1 MQDLEGPRTG
11 CADVCIPL
19 LVSRS
24 VEISLAAF
32 YSNHSRTA
40 YIKINIWHWKTAEPK
55 YILKIFMVI
64 KGFQTSTSTQKQR
77 GQRKQ
82 LQSHVTI
89 LAHRISIPLEHIHPE
104 STSGYYTKL
113 HFSYYKLNAFF
124 R

>member
-64 KGFQTSTSTQKQR
+64 KGFQTGNLYLNSKTEGPKKTTAKSC
-77 GQRKQ
+77 
-82 LQSHVTI
+82 
-89 LAHRISIPLEHIHPE
+89 
-104 STSGYYTKL
+104 YN
-113 HFSYYKLNAFF
+113 FSA
-124 R
+124 